1 MKETEL
7 QKAWKEFI
15 LAVGEE
21 LRIIEF
27 LNWISNKIT

>member
-1 MKETEL
+1 MKETEIE
-7 QKAWKEFI
+7 KAWKEFI
-15 LAVGEE
+15 LAVAEE